1 MLDLVRKLI
10 PKHSFFSL
18 FVSGK
23 GKSMRSSLTNDEHL
37 KGLLECE
44 KSYHTDNT
52 HDINNTEPIY
62 DELDNDINSAI
73 RKTIH
78 NLKTN
83 MVLRRMSI

>member
-1 MLDLVRKLI
+1 
-10 PKHSFFSL
+10 
-18 FVSGK
+18 
-23 GKSMRSSLTNDEHL
+23 MRSILTNDEHL

-83 MVLRRMSI
+83 IVVRRIAF